1 MNSTCYEFRGYRLDA
16 RQRQLRD
23 HRGQLVELPSRA
35 FDTLL
40 YLLEHHGQ
48 DIGKD
53 RLMAAVWPDSV
64 VEENN
69 LSQAISAL
77 RRALGDQR
85 TAPRFVMTL
94 PGRGYRF
101 IAEVSTCSDEAT
113 PRDQT
118 GNARRNRARAAVV
131 ALVALALATLAL
143 VLAPGRSVPPPP
155 AANSLAVLPFTPLLP
170 DEADP
175 ALELGMADALIAH
188 VSVLPG
194 IAVRPVSAVRRF
206 AAVDRDPLEAGRE
219 LGVEIV
225 LAGSIHKAGDRVRAT
240 ARLLRATDG
249 HSLWAGRFEAP
260 MSGIFDL
267 QDEIG
272 NAVLASLAAR
282 LGTRPPD
289 SAVPRATASPAAY
302 QWYLNGVYNRQ
313 RHDLESAAANFSA
326 AVREDP
332 HYAVAWSA
340 LSSMLA
346 AQAVFNLQPP
356 DAVFPQAREA
366 AQRAIEL
373 DDSLADAN
381 GALGHVL
388 VMYERKY
395 AEGEAFYRKAREL
408 DPSAGLIRLWTSINY
423 LHLGRGQE
431 ALEEARRAQA
441 LEPGTLPFA
450 ANVAM
455 VLYYNRDYDAAI
467 VELERVLSL
476 HPGFDHARSL
486 LGRALLQRGDPGA
499 ALTHFAARVHPTP
512 GSFGDPGRAYAAMG
526 RPADALREIGFLEAK
541 GREGFGTAY
550 DIASV
555 HALLGDVPKACAAL
569 SEALGD
575 RSMAI
580 GFLRV
585 DPDFDELRDHSCFSK
600 VAARLYAEFG

>member
-1 MNSTCYEFRGYRLDA
+1 MNSTRYEFLGYRLEA

-23 HRGQLVELPSRA
+23 PRGRPVELPARA

-40 YLLEHHGQ
+40 YLIEHHGQ

-101 IAEVSTCSDEAT
+101 IAEVSTCSDETT
-113 PRDQT
+113 PWDQS
-118 GNARRNRARAAVV
+118 GNARRNRVRVVVV
-131 ALVALALATLAL
+131 ALVALASAALAL
-143 VLAPGRSVPPPP
+143 VLAPGKSVPPPV
-155 AANSLAVLPFTPLLP
+155 ANSLAVLPFTPLLP

-194 IAVRPVSAVRRF
+194 IVVRPVSAVRRF
-206 AAVDRDPLEAGRE
+206 MAVDQDPMGAGRE

-225 LAGSIHKAGDRVRAT
+225 LAGSIHKESDHVRAT
-240 ARLLRATDG
+240 ARLLRVVDG

-260 MSGIFDL
+260 MSGIFDM

-289 SAVPRATASPAAY
+289 GPVPRATSSPEAY
-302 QWYLNGVYNRQ
+302 QWYLTGVYNRQ
-313 RHDLESAAANFSA
+313 RHDLKSAAANFSA

-332 HYAVAWSA
+332 QYAVAWSA

-356 DAVFPQAREA
+356 DTVFPQAREA

-373 DDSLADAN
+373 DDSLADAK

-395 AEGEAFYRKAREL
+395 AEGEALYREAREL
-408 DPSAGLIRLWTSINY
+408 DPSAGLVRLWTSINF

-455 VLYYNRDYDAAI
+455 MLYYNRDYDAAI

-499 ALTHFAARVHPTP
+499 ALAHFAARVLPTP
-512 GSFGDPGRAYAAMG
+512 GSFGDLGRAYAAMG
-526 RPADALREIGFLEAK
+526 RSADALEEIELLEAK

-555 HALLGDVPKACAAL
+555 HALLGEMPKACAAL
-569 SEALGD
+569 SEALHD
-575 RSMAI
+575 RSMGI
-580 GFLRV
+580 GLLRV
-585 DPDFDELRDHSCFSK
+585 DPDFDKLRDHACFSE
-600 VAARLYAEFG
+600 VTARLYPQSG